1 MYHISLGKLFQAGS
15 LKVLLP
21 QILSHGEFL
30 KKQFKY
36 RIRSV
41 SFLQQFKD
49 WEAKEGR
56 ISVLSQVLQERLN
69 EVKKN
74 KAS

>member
-1 MYHISLGKLFQAGS
+1 MFHISLGKLFQADS

-21 QILSHGEFL
+21 QILSHSEFL
-30 KKQFKY
+30 NSNSNTESGVLAFYSNSKT
-36 RIRSV
+36 
-41 SFLQQFKD
+41 
-49 WEAKEGR
+49 GR
-56 ISVLSQVLQERLN
+56 PKREESQVLQERLK